1 MLEQLVS
8 QCQAVLSALWIAS
21 SVAFFALVGIWRA
34 WATTKYLREAL
45 GREMRS
51 NSSEQRRLIGLL
63 YSRSNQMQRE
73 LLTSFLR
80 APTPTLADLVS
91 STERELRVRESG
103 LHSGPPMTAGSDERT
118 SELRTQDFFPPSPDS
133 PTAPRSKR

>member
-45 GREMRS
+45 GREMHS
-51 NSSEQRRLIGLL
+51 NSFEQRRLIGLL
-63 YSRSNQMQRE
+63 YTRSSQMQRE
-73 LLTSFLR
+73 LLQSFLR
-80 APTPTLADLVS
+80 APTPTLAELVS
-91 STERELRVRESG
+91 NTERDLRVRESAPPFG
-103 LHSGPPMTAGSDERT
+103 RRTTADSGEQTT
-118 SELRTQDFFPPSPDS
+118 ELRTSDFFTPSPDS
-133 PTAPRSKR
+133 PGTPRSNR